1 MAKVALVAPAATVTE
16 AGTAAA
22 LALLLVSETSAP
34 PTGAAMA
41 SVTVPVLPAPPVTV
55 DGLSTRDARIG
66 FTRMVAALEA
76 PLELAVIVTTVPVVT
91 RLVVMAKVALVA
103 PAATVTEAGTAAALA
118 LLLVSETSAPPTGA
132 GMASVTV
139 PVLPAPPV
147 TVDGLS
153 TRDARIGFTRMVA
166 ALEAPLELAV
176 IVTTVPVVTG
186 LVVMAKVALVAPAAT
201 VTEAGTAAALALLLV
216 SETSAPP
223 TGAAMASV
231 TVPVLPAPPVTVDG
245 LSTRDARTGFNRM
258 VAALEA
264 PW

>member
-22 LALLLVSETSAP
+22 LALLVSETSAP

-103 PAATVTEAGTAAALA
+103 PAATVTETGTAAALA
-118 LLLVSETSAPPTGA
+118 LLLVSETTAPPAGA
-132 GMASVTV
+132 AALSVTV
-139 PVLPAPPV
+139 PVLRAPPV
-147 TVDGLS
+147 TVDGFITAELS
-153 TRDARIGFTRMVA
+153 VGAGSPVSAVLKRASAKSLYPVK
-166 ALEAPLELAV
+166 LAP
-176 IVTTVPVVTG
+176 
-186 LVVMAKVALVAPAAT
+186 PAAT
-201 VTEAGTAAALALLLV
+201 IFPSSCMAIEDTASLATPKILVTLPPVPKVVSSTPLLL
-216 SETSAPP
+216 
-223 TGAAMASV
+223 
-231 TVPVLPAPPVTVDG
+231 
-245 LSTRDARTGFNRM
+245 
-258 VAALEA
+258 
-264 PW
+264 

>member
-1 MAKVALVAPAATVTE
+1 M
-16 AGTAAA
+16 
-22 LALLLVSETSAP
+22 
-34 PTGAAMA
+34 
-41 SVTVPVLPAPPVTV
+41 
-55 DGLSTRDARIG
+55 
-66 FTRMVAALEA
+66 
-76 PLELAVIVTTVPVVT
+76 VTTVPVVT
-91 RLVVMAKVALVA
+91 GLVVMAKIALVA

-201 VTEAGTAAALALLLV
+201 VTETGTAAALALLV
-216 SETSAPP
+216 RDGRAP
-223 TGAAMASV
+223 
-231 TVPVLPAPPVTVDG
+231 
-245 LSTRDARTGFNRM
+245 R
-258 VAALEA
+258 
-264 PW
+264 